1 MSSSIH
7 AVTFDCGDAGKL
19 AAFWSQV
26 LDRPVDP
33 DASPGFASIGLAG
46 NAWPQLMF
54 CKVPEDKTAK
64 NRVHLDLLAGDL
76 DAEVGR
82 LEELGA
88 RRGNEFAEG
97 GVRWITLTDPE
108 GNEFDVAAS
117 GS

>member
-1 MSSSIH
+1 MTSSIH

-33 DASPGFASIGLAG
+33 DAAPGFASIGLAG
-46 NAWPQLMF
+46 NAWPQVMF
-54 CKVPEDKTAK
+54 FQVPEEKTAK
-64 NRVHLDLLAGDL
+64 NRMHLDLLTSDL
-76 DAEVGR
+76 DVEVGR
-82 LEELGA
+82 LEGLGA
-88 RRGNEFAEG
+88 RRGNEFDEG

-108 GNEFDVAAS
+108 GNEFDVVAD